1 MGRTAAG
8 VRGIV
13 LGSDD
18 EVVGMQIDT
27 QGSSLLFATE
37 NGMGKR
43 TLLTEFRPQKRGGM
57 GLKCYQITER
67 TGNLIGVKAVTEEHE
82 VMMINTAGIIIQLR
96 ASDFNP
102 IGRITQGVKM
112 MNLDDGVKVVR
123 IAKVR
128 GSVDGDSI
136 NDFEDMEAA
145 EDLDDPVFSDQDPDS
160 PDFDSQDPDS
170 PDPAQQGPEEDTESS
185 GEEKV

>member
-1 MGRTAAG
+1 
-8 VRGIV
+8 
-13 LGSDD
+13 
-18 EVVGMQIDT
+18 
-27 QGSSLLFATE
+27 
-37 NGMGKR
+37 
-43 TLLTEFRPQKRGGM
+43 
-57 GLKCYQITER
+57 
-67 TGNLIGVKAVTEEHE
+67 
-82 VMMINTAGIIIQLR
+82 MMINTAGIIIQLR

-128 GSVDGDSI
+128 GSVDGDPI
-136 NDFEDMEAA
+136 DDFEDMEGT
-145 EDLDDPVFSDQDPDS
+145 EDLDDPVFSDQDPDN
-160 PDFDSQDPDS
+160 PDFDSPDPDS